1 MAVRRGPGEPLWTG
15 SPGAPLPSFAALR
28 KKVAPAG
35 AKHPPSKLPSRRSAQ
50 SSGPLRIRRL
60 PLRFATLV
68 TSPPAGLFL
77 CRQRKR
83 RKKPPKGTYFEA
95 VPSGLLPRRPRG
107 LRPPLDSLGF
117 TRDERRGTK
126 DERRGF
132 GRELRIAAPVCPLA
146 RNDGRRLHF
155 AARSCEY
162 TKTPLTYPVRGVIS
176 FLSRWR

>member
-1 MAVRRGPGEPLWTG
+1 MEW
-15 SPGAPLPSFAALR
+15 SPGASFPHFSALR
-28 KKVAPAG
+28 NGVARRRNAPVLFPS
-35 AKHPPSKLPSRRSAQ
+35 PPQRAIHGPSAHSPLASAICF
-50 SSGPLRIRRL
+50 PV
-60 PLRFATLV
+60 P
-68 TSPPAGLFL
+68 SPPAAYFL
-77 CRQRKR
+77 DVEKVG
-83 RKKPPKGTYFEA
+83 KDTPEGTYFEA